1 MLLGNRLILNEDFYV
16 KAAQYCRMLIAW
28 GKVHNMTGAKTEN
41 DIYKHI
47 YDSVFPLTFLSD
59 FGMGLDIGSGAG
71 FPALVLAMA
80 KPHSDWT
87 LVEPLAKRA
96 SFLQFAVS
104 VLQMGNVTVL
114 DRRIEQVPPTTYELI
129 TSRAVSNAKTM
140 YDLALPFMKESTILL
155 LYKGKNTEDEALT
168 INAEQIRV
176 SHATYLIAKKRTNN
190 D

>member
-1 MLLGNRLILNEDFYV
+1 MTQRLKDMLLGNRLILNEDFYV

-71 FPALVLAMA
+71 FPA
-80 KPHSDWT
+80 
-87 LVEPLAKRA
+87 KRA
-96 SFLQFAVS
+96 SFLQFAGS
-104 VLQMGNVTVL
+104 VLQMSNVTVL